1 MSNHLAVAAAT
12 EALRLFLARAVQPDF
27 PFAVEV
33 AARKPPTEPP
43 TDPTITV
50 FLYQVTPNAALRNQ
64 DAPTRAADGAPLTR
78 PAAALDLHYLISC
91 YGEESQL
98 VPQRLLGSVVRSLH
112 QEPVLSR
119 RDIEDA
125 QRQAYLLGA
134 DLAASPQRVRF
145 TPTPM
150 DVDELS
156 KLWSTLFQTPYAL
169 SVVYQGTAV
178 LLEGRQAPAAGKPV
192 LRRTVT
198 VTPTRQP
205 LVDRVLSRRA
215 GAGPGTP
222 PAEGPVPRD
231 HELVLVGSG
240 LRGTGHVTARL
251 GDLTQEP
258 AAVGDIQAVVPVP
271 EPLPPGVYP
280 VQLVYGLRD
289 GDEHRVV
296 ESNAVP
302 FVRQPRIAGPVR
314 VESRVVTGGGL
325 VSATLAVPLDLP
337 VGDEQRARLLLDELD
352 PPAGRATRSY
362 QFTAPYPLG
371 ERPDPKTVRVPVER
385 VQPAKY
391 LVRVQV
397 DGAQSP
403 LDVADGRFSGPAV
416 DLAAS

>member
-64 DAPTRAADGAPLTR
+64 DAPTRAADGTPLTR

-112 QEPVLSR
+112 EEPVLSR

-192 LRRTVT
+192 LRR
-198 VTPTRQP
+198 
-205 LVDRVLSRRA
+205 
-215 GAGPGTP
+215 
-222 PAEGPVPRD
+222 
-231 HELVLVGSG
+231 
-240 LRGTGHVTARL
+240 
-251 GDLTQEP
+251 
-258 AAVGDIQAVVPVP
+258 
-271 EPLPPGVYP
+271 
-280 VQLVYGLRD
+280 
-289 GDEHRVV
+289 
-296 ESNAVP
+296 
-302 FVRQPRIAGPVR
+302 
-314 VESRVVTGGGL
+314 
-325 VSATLAVPLDLP
+325 
-337 VGDEQRARLLLDELD
+337 
-352 PPAGRATRSY
+352 
-362 QFTAPYPLG
+362 
-371 ERPDPKTVRVPVER
+371 
-385 VQPAKY
+385 
-391 LVRVQV
+391 
-397 DGAQSP
+397 
-403 LDVADGRFSGPAV
+403 
-416 DLAAS
+416 